1 MKPLIDSVAQG
12 PGALDRGVRHAL
24 VQGDDPPKAMA
35 RYVTKLVK
43 HAYKITDQDV
53 RALREAGHSE
63 DQILEMTFAAALGAG
78 LRRLRA
84 GLAALEDGAG
94 GRQTEGHIGL
104 SGKTERSPRQ
114 SYRQR
119 YRRPAHRRYW

>member
-1 MKPLIDSVAQG
+1 
-12 PGALDRGVRHAL
+12 
-24 VQGDDPPKAMA
+24 MA

-84 GLAALEDGAG
+84 GLAALEDGADA
-94 GRQTEGHIGL
+94 T
-104 SGKTERSPRQ
+104 
-114 SYRQR
+114 
-119 YRRPAHRRYW
+119 